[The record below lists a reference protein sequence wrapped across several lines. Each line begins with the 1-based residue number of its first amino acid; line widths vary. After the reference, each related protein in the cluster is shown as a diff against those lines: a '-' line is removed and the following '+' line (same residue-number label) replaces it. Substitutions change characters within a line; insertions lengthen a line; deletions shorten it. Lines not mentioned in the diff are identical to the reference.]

1 MEVNVKT
8 IIFLFIFI
16 LIGIVLFQ
24 AIYKEIVY
32 VTTSGTYTTYTTVS
46 GTLTETTSSFVPNPA
61 YVGSSNA
68 TIVSPVPIRAE
79 RSLNRKWTLKTLYP
93 YSPAQKPKS
102 LRLLERSP
110 SN

>member
-1 MEVNVKT
+1 MEVNIKV

-16 LIGIVLFQ
+16 LIGVVLFQ
-24 AIYKEIVY
+24 PIYSEVVY

-68 TIVSPVPIRAE
+68 PIVALVPLFYILVLIIVPAVVAYR
-79 RSLNRKWTLKTLYP
+79 LY
-93 YSPAQKPKS
+93 
-102 LRLLERSP
+102 RGED
-110 SN
+110 

>member
-1 MEVNVKT
+1 MEENVKT

-24 AIYKEIVY
+24 PIYNEIVY
-32 VTTSGTYTTYTTVS
+32 VTTSGTYTTYTTVA

-68 TIVSPVPIRAE
+68 TIVSLVPLFYLLVLIIVPAVIAY
-79 RSLNRKWTLKTLYP
+79 KLY
-93 YSPAQKPKS
+93 K
-102 LRLLERSP
+102 E
-110 SN
+110 

>member
-1 MEVNVKT
+1 MEANVKT

-24 AIYKEIVY
+24 PIYNEIVY

-68 TIVSPVPIRAE
+68 TIVSLVPLFYLIV
-79 RSLNRKWTLKTLYP
+79 LIVV
-93 YSPAQKPKS
+93 PAVVAYKIY
-102 LRLLERSP
+102 RGD
-110 SN
+110 

>member
-1 MEVNVKT
+1 MEANIKT

-24 AIYKEIVY
+24 PIYSEVVY

-46 GTLTETTSSFVPNPA
+46 GTVTETTSSFVPNPA

-68 TIVSPVPIRAE
+68 PIVALVPLFYI
-79 RSLNRKWTLKTLYP
+79 LVLIIV
-93 YSPAQKPKS
+93 PAVVAYKIYKD
-102 LRLLERSP
+102 
-110 SN
+110 